1 MLLALAALTL
11 PTLGR
16 AQQGDAAFEQRVAQL
31 YTDAA
36 AFTKLKCNELN
47 PDRAANQMASDS
59 GDAENNLKA
68 VFETVWDLLGESRQI
83 IQERQTAEPPAYQAH
98 IADDQSEY
106 YVHTWYDPNTEQ
118 LHEEYCLLDTDDFG
132 G

>member
-1 MLLALAALTL
+1 MNQLDSD
-11 PTLGR
+11 P
-16 AQQGDAAFEQRVAQL
+16 GDAQ
-31 YTDAA
+31 
-36 AFTKLKCNELN
+36 
-47 PDRAANQMASDS
+47 
-59 GDAENNLKA
+59 NNLKA

-83 IQERQTAEPPAYQAH
+83 IQELQTAEPPAYQAH

-106 YVHTWYDPNTEQ
+106 YVHTWYDPKTEQ